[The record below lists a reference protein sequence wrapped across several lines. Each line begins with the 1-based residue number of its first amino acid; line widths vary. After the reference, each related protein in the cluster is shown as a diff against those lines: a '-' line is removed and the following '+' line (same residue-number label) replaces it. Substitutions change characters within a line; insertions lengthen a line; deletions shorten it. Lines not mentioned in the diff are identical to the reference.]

1 MTVTSSAF
9 GQLTGQSNA
18 GRILQFA
25 TRLQF

>member
-1 MTVTSSAF
+1 VTSSAF
-9 GQLTGQSNA
+9 GSLSGQSNA